1 VGKGDG
7 GAGVPTGASAPAS
20 AASKKKRRKTVVEVD
35 SAGSPPAD
43 DSKEK
48 RVKTGR
54 ACDACVSVHYR
65 LTLTLPSF

>member
-1 VGKGDG
+1 VGKGEG
-7 GAGVPTGASAPAS
+7 GAGVPAGVSGSASAG
-20 AASKKKRRKTVVEVD
+20 SKKKRRKTVVEVD

-54 ACDACVSVHYR
+54 ACDACVSVPYR
-65 LTLTLPSF
+65 LILPSS